1 MAVFQIGDAVKV
13 FYKTGAYTG
22 VITNMKPA
30 HYLVR
35 IHSVVKHPEQ
45 GDLHHPKRVDVP
57 LFHERRALAFR
68 EQVNIPVQMAKKYD
82 GNHPDYEE
90 SLRIAVEHLIK
101 ELKGDDSPWAKKSLV
116 HLNALAHEYFQ
127 TK

>member
-1 MAVFQIGDAVKV
+1 MNEFQIGDDVKV

-22 VITNMKPA
+22 VITDIKPA

-35 IHSVVKHPEQ
+35 VQSVDKHPDQ
-45 GDLHHPKRVDVP
+45 GDLHNPKRVDVP

-68 EQVNIPVQMAKKYD
+68 EQVNIPFQMVKKFD
-82 GNHPDYEE
+82 GSHPDYEE
-90 SLRIAVEHLIK
+90 SLRTAVEKLKTRLK
-101 ELKGDDSPWAKKSLV
+101 EDDSLWAKKSLEN
-116 HLNALAHEYFQ
+116 LSTLAEEYFQ